1 VAGREA
7 AEEVWNLVKDTG
19 GTGTLNFASPSNSPA
34 AFTSSHPR
42 GRGGEGNSGWA
53 GGFDNS
59 WGWGDKGNDLEGG
72 KDSSLL
78 SSPSV
83 TNRSAFKAEGDD
95 TVVDEDLGA
104 MPDED
109 QDDTEKE
116 DVAKQEWTLGS
127 MLSMLGIPNKTL
139 GWDDEEGEFVDA

>member
-1 VAGREA
+1 MAGREA

-34 AFTSSHPR
+34 PFASSHPR
-42 GRGGEGNSGWA
+42 GRGGEGDSAWG
-53 GGFDNS
+53 GGFDNG
-59 WGWGDKGNDLEGG
+59 WGWGDKGNDLEGS
-72 KDSSLL
+72 KDL

-83 TNRSAFKAEGDD
+83 ANRSAFKAGGDE
-95 TVVDEDLGA
+95 TVVEDLRA
-104 MPDED
+104 KPDED
-109 QDDTEKE
+109 EDDAEKE
-116 DVAKQEWTLGS
+116 DVANQEWTLGS